1 METVPLVDQVKD
13 IWSHVHSDSKQAM
26 REASALLAQLDP
38 LTDPLLYAKTQ
49 VTLAYCNAHEGENAE
64 ALDLINR
71 SIQVI
76 KDAQDVEWYVNA
88 NRVTGF
94 VYSSLG
100 DLKQAGDAFEEGL
113 ALIKE
118 HNMPIDPHYLNNLG
132 FIYYEL
138 GEYEQAHQQILSA
151 LEVAR
156 EQHHDI
162 VPLLL
167 SNLADVQLLFGNIEE
182 AEKYNDEAYEVLKEK
197 SHLKTYLAHC
207 YSIYGLI
214 ARERKQWLK
223 SLDYLQKTLELN
235 EEMNSKYSQATT
247 LLDIG
252 TLYSVQHLHEDAL
265 EYLIQALE
273 LADSIQATLLQ
284 RDILEKMSE
293 TFKETGDFEEAYNH
307 LMRFNEVN
315 EQIRTK
321 EVQEQISRL
330 MTEMK
335 VEQMQK
341 DAEIEHLKLK
351 RLSEQ
356 AKVRAEVLEESY
368 QDLITISEVGRR
380 IIANQENAAVLQTV
394 YEDLNKLMDAH
405 IFGLCIYNKPKQ
417 EVEYR
422 AFVELGQLVS
432 LANKSI
438 HDPKSLSVKS
448 IRENRELHIVKAIAM
463 QDYMPRETGVE
474 GQNPQS
480 LHFFPL
486 EMNEE
491 IIGAITVQSY
501 HSNAFSERQIE
512 MLRILALYVSIAMS
526 NVIKS
531 EQLREQTKKLEEM
544 TKKDPLTSLYNLRH
558 MKTLLKDAMETFHK
572 TNTPFSIIVID
583 LDHFK
588 EINDSFGHSCGD
600 YVLQDISRHF
610 LDFARPDDVVA
621 RWGGEEFLMLLPNT
635 TLEQARRIGESLRQS
650 LENLSISYQN
660 MDVEVTATLGVA
672 TYSSK
677 DWHVDEL
684 IERADKALYIGK
696 EAGRNQVVVF
706 GSE

>member
-1 METVPLVDQVKD
+1 METVPLEDQVKE

-26 REASALLAQLDP
+26 RDASALLAQLDP
-38 LTDPLLYAKTQ
+38 TNEALLMAKTQ
-49 VTLAYCNAHEGENAE
+49 VTLAYCHAHEGDNAE
-64 ALDLINR
+64 ALDLVNR
-71 SIQVI
+71 SFPLI
-76 KDAQDVEWYVNA
+76 KDAQDIEWHVNA

-100 DLKQAGDAFEEGL
+100 NLKQASDAFEEGL
-113 ALIKE
+113 TLMKKHE
-118 HNMPIDPHYLNNLG
+118 MPLDPHYLNNLG

-138 GEYEQAHQQILSA
+138 GEYEQAHQQILNA
-151 LEVAR
+151 IEAAQ
-156 EQHHDI
+156 EQEHDI

-167 SNLADVQLLFGNIEE
+167 SNLADIQLLFGNIEQAETYNNE
-182 AEKYNDEAYEVLKEK
+182 AFALLKK
-197 SHLKTYLAHC
+197 QPYQKAYLAHC
-207 YSIYGLI
+207 YSIFGLI
-214 ARERKQWLK
+214 ARERQQWEK
-223 SLDYLQKTLELN
+223 AHEYLQKTLDLN
-235 EEMNSKYSQATT
+235 EEMSSKYNQVTT

-252 TLYSVQHLHEDAL
+252 MLYSVQQQYQEAL
-265 EYLIQALE
+265 NYMVQALE
-273 LADSIQATLLQ
+273 IADAIQASLLQ
-284 RDILEKMSE
+284 RDVLEKMAE
-293 TFKETGDFEEAYNH
+293 TFKEIGDFEEAYQH

-341 DAEIEHLKLK
+341 DAEIERLQLK

-380 IIANQENAAVLQTV
+380 IIANQDNAEVLYSV
-394 YEDLNKLMDAH
+394 YQDLNKLMEAH
-405 IFGLCIYNKPKQ
+405 IFGLCIYNKSQQ

-422 AFVELGQLVS
+422 AFVEQGHLLS

-438 HDPKSLSVKS
+438 HDPKSLSVQC
-448 IRENRELHIVKAIAM
+448 IRESRELHIARAVAM
-463 QDYMPRETGVE
+463 QDYTPRETGIE
-474 GQNPQS
+474 GANPQS

-486 EMNEE
+486 VMNDDV
-491 IIGAITVQSY
+491 IGAITIQSY
-501 HSNAFSERQIE
+501 ESDAFSERQIE

-544 TKKDPLTSLYNLRH
+544 TKKDPLTNLYNLRH
-558 MKTLLKDAMETFHK
+558 MKVLLKDAMETFH
-572 TNTPFSIIVID
+572 TTHTPFSIIVID

-588 EINDSFGHSCGD
+588 DINDSYGHSCGD
-600 YVLQDISRHF
+600 HVLQEVSQHF
-610 LDFARPDDVVA
+610 LAFARQEDVVA

-635 TLEQARRIGESLRQS
+635 PLEEARVIGEALRESLEQQS
-650 LENLSISYQN
+650 ICYQN
-660 MDVEVTATLGVA
+660 MAVEVTATLGVA

-696 EAGRNQVVVF
+696 EAGRNQVVVY